1 MLITEEQITEKKLEQ
16 KEVLPVR
23 VFRPKIDL
31 KKCVKT
37 YRCYAV
43 CPENAIVME
52 NGFPK
57 INYDVCTGCLI
68 CLRECPCG
76 AITEERE

>member
-1 MLITEEQITEKKLEQ
+1 MIAEDGIKEKKPTQ
-16 KEVLPVR
+16 AEVFPVR
-23 VFRPKIDL
+23 VFRPRLEL
-31 KKCVKT
+31 KKCKKT
-37 YRCYAV
+37 YGCYAA
-43 CPENAIVME
+43 CPENAIVIE
-52 NGFPK
+52 KGFPK